1 MNGERGTTMSGIER
15 IIEALTAPSPPVI
28 EVLTIGQYLKTTRA
42 GTAKATQ

>member
-1 MNGERGTTMSGIER
+1 MSGIER
-15 IIEALTAPSPPVI
+15 IIEALIVPSAPAL